1 MAGVTLELGGGE
13 AVRIFGPA
21 RVEVEEGLVTILGA
35 ELSAGDRVEIG
46 EYRSYL
52 AKALKPARLRVS
64 MSGRARVE
72 IPEDGEE
79 PLEEWIHTA
88 DKILEECG
96 RECTAMVVGPVE
108 AGKTSLTAVLANR
121 SLARGIPTGIIDAD
135 VGQADIGPPGFVS
148 LSLPGSWVIWL
159 RLLDP
164 VALRFVGSIEPGPVA
179 GRIVT
184 AVASLRARA
193 RGEGAAFVAVDTDGW
208 VKGWGALEYKID
220 LARGV
225 NADAVVV
232 VGDPELYGFL
242 EKSLESNVYY
252 VRSPSVQAV
261 RGVDERRRLRSENY
275 IRFLEGGTREVS
287 LKSVKIQGACIGGA
301 PFEDERL
308 KASIESQIG
317 SPVKLM
323 TRYPG
328 GVCIIVDSERQ
339 VEPHEIKGAVRKL
352 AGGEVLVVSR
362 GSMKGVLAA
371 LVDADGVEHPAL
383 LVDVDLDTMTATFKT
398 RFQGEVRKVIFG
410 RVKLGEEYHEEI
422 RGRILV

>member
-1 MAGVTLELGGGE
+1 
-13 AVRIFGPA
+13 
-21 RVEVEEGLVTILGA
+21 
-35 ELSAGDRVEIG
+35 
-46 EYRSYL
+46 
-52 AKALKPARLRVS
+52 
-64 MSGRARVE
+64 
-72 IPEDGEE
+72 
-79 PLEEWIHTA
+79 
-88 DKILEECG
+88 
-96 RECTAMVVGPVE
+96 
-108 AGKTSLTAVLANR
+108 
-121 SLARGIPTGIIDAD
+121 
-135 VGQADIGPPGFVS
+135 
-148 LSLPGSWVIWL
+148 
-159 RLLDP
+159 
-164 VALRFVGSIEPGPVA
+164 
-179 GRIVT
+179 IVT

-208 VKGWGALEYKID
+208 VKGWSALEYKID

-287 LKSVKIQGACIGGA
+287 LKSVKIQGACIGGT

-317 SPVKLM
+317 SPVKLI

-339 VEPHEIKGAVRKL
+339 VEPHEIKGAARKL
-352 AGGEVLVVSR
+352 AGGEVLVVST